1 MECTVMF
8 SNDDLAREYLRARLC
23 EAEHERLLASARQA
37 RRAARLQ
44 RRARRAQRRADLA
57 SARVAGA

>member
-1 MECTVMF
+1 MF
-8 SNDDLAREYLRARLC
+8 SNEDLAREYMRVRLC

-44 RRARRAQRRADLA
+44 RRAVRAQRRADLA
-57 SARVAGA
+57 SARVAGW

>member
-8 SNDDLAREYLRARLC
+8 SNEDLAREHMRVRLC
-23 EAEHERLLASARQA
+23 EAEHQRLLASARQV

-44 RRARRAQRRADLA
+44 RRAVRAQQRAELA
-57 SARVAGA
+57 SARVAGW

>member
-1 MECTVMF
+1 MF
-8 SNDDLAREYLRARLC
+8 SNNDLAREYLRMRLC
-23 EAEHERLLASARQA
+23 EAEHERLLASAREA

-44 RRARRAQRRADLA
+44 RRAQRAERRAELA

>member
-1 MECTVMF
+1 MF
-8 SNDDLAREYLRARLC
+8 SNGDLAREHMRVRLC

-44 RRARRAQRRADLA
+44 RRAVRAQRRAELA
-57 SARVAGA
+57 SARVAGW

>member
-1 MECTVMF
+1 MECAVMF
-8 SNDDLAREYLRARLC
+8 SNDDLAREYMRVRLC
-23 EAEHERLLASARQA
+23 EADHERLLASARQA

-44 RRARRAQRRADLA
+44 RRARRAQRRAELA

>member
-1 MECTVMF
+1 MF
-8 SNDDLAREYLRARLC
+8 SNDDLAREYLRVRLC
-23 EAEHERLLASARQA
+23 EAEHARLLASAREA

-44 RRARRAQRRADLA
+44 RRAKRAQRRADLA